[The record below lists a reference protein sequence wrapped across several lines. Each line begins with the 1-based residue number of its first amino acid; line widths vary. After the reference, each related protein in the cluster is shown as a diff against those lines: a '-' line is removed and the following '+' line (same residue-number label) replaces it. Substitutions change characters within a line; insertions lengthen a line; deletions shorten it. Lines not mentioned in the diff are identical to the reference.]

1 MNSKSIEASG
11 KTLDAAISSGLGSLD
26 CTLDEVNL
34 EILQEGSKGLFGIGS
49 KDYIVRLTKK
59 STPKDVAVGFILGL
73 CEKMSVEVSIDAEE
87 DDEQIRL
94 NMSGPNMGVLIGH
107 RGETLDALQYL
118 ISLVIN
124 GKEHGK
130 RVLLDTENYRK
141 KREESLERLARK
153 LASKVRTSGRPVSLE
168 PMTPYERRILHATLQ
183 SNPYVT
189 TASEGTEPNRK
200 VVIFPK

>member
-1 MNSKSIEASG
+1 LNSKSVEASG
-11 KTLDAAISSGLGSLD
+11 KTLEAAIASGLDSLA
-26 CTLDEVNL
+26 CTKDQVEL
-34 EILQEGSKGLFGIGS
+34 EIIQEGTRGLFGIGS
-49 KDYIVRLTKK
+49 KDFIVRLVRKM
-59 STPKDVAVGFILGL
+59 SLKDIASDFITGL
-73 CEKMSVEVSIDAEE
+73 CEKMDVEVSVQAEE
-87 DDEQIRL
+87 DDNQIRL

-118 ISLVIN
+118 TSLVIN
-124 GKEHGK
+124 SKGNGK

-183 SNPYVT
+183 SDPYVT
-189 TASEGTEPNRK
+189 TSSEGAEPNRK
-200 VVIFPK
+200 VVVSPK

>member
-1 MNSKSIEASG
+1 MQKS
-11 KTLDAAISSGLGSLD
+11 
-26 CTLDEVNL
+26 
-34 EILQEGSKGLFGIGS
+34 
-49 KDYIVRLTKK
+49 
-59 STPKDVAVGFILGL
+59 PKDVAVGFILGL

-118 ISLVIN
+118 TSLVIN

-141 KREESLERLARK
+141 KREEYLERLARK

-168 PMTPYERRILHATLQ
+168 REPTQGILMRHCSRPTHK
-183 SNPYVT
+183 
-189 TASEGTEPNRK
+189 ASEGDRTNREGRN
-200 VVIFPK
+200 P